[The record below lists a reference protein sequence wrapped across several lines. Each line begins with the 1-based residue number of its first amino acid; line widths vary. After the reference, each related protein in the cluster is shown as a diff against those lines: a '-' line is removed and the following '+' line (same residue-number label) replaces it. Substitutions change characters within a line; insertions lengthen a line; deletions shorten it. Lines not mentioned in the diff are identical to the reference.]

1 MGEDGGQAG
10 TEGASRARLGVALAA
25 TVLLAGLTAVI
36 LLASSSGNS
45 GEGAASPA
53 PGDCL
58 KAWNSDQQAIAF
70 GRHNSVSHG
79 YTDVEV
85 GYMPE
90 EGSASLSADAEA
102 GECAVV
108 FAANELDPEEL
119 AAGEIHGVGEWVPLS
134 GFIESADLAELQ
146 GAAVG
151 GANAIVTEQGN
162 LIRK

>member
-1 MGEDGGQAG
+1 MGEDGGRAG
-10 TEGASRARLGVALAA
+10 SEGPSRARLGVALAA
-25 TVLLAGLTAVI
+25 AVLLAGLTAII
-36 LLASSSGNS
+36 LLASSSGDS

-53 PGDCL
+53 PNNCL
-58 KAWNSDQQAIAF
+58 KAWNSDQQAIDF

-79 YTDVEV
+79 YTDVEI

-90 EGSASLSADAEA
+90 EGSASLSTEAAA

-119 AAGEIHGVGEWVPLS
+119 AAGQIHGAGGWAPLS

-146 GAAVG
+146 SAAVG